1 MERSG
6 VPAATDSYPDMN
18 FEFATAAR
26 ILFGPGRLREL
37 GPVVAAL
44 GSRALVV
51 GGARGE
57 FRTSVE
63 GLLVSAGVVAVPWVV
78 RREPTI
84 ADAAAGAAVA
94 RGERV
99 NVVVAIGGGSVLD
112 AGKAIAALATNPGD
126 PLEYVEVI
134 GRGQPLTSDP
144 LPLVAIPT
152 TAGTGSEVTR
162 NAVLSSP
169 EHRVKVS
176 LRSPR
181 MLPRVALVDP
191 ELTLGLPPTLTAT
204 TGLDA
209 LTQLLEAYVC
219 LRANPMTD
227 ALCREGLLRISD
239 ALPVAWREGTDLKA
253 RSAVQLAA
261 MHSGLALANAGLGAV
276 HGFAGPIGGRFDAP
290 HGAVCAALLAPV
302 TAANVSA
309 LRSRAPGS
317 AALDRYAE
325 VAQWLTGRPDATVD
339 DLPPHLA
346 ERVAALGIRGL
357 SVHGVT
363 DREFPEL
370 IRQARSASSMKANPV
385 ELTESELGAVLSA
398 AL

>member
-1 MERSG
+1 M
-6 VPAATDSYPDMN
+6 T
-18 FEFATAAR
+18 FEFATAQR
-26 ILFGPGRLREL
+26 ILFGPGRIAEAPGLL
-37 GPVVAAL
+37 AAL
-44 GSRALVV
+44 GHRPLLVCGARPDRVPAALRALAVETCPV
-51 GGARGE
+51 SGEPTFDAVRAALQAARAAD
-57 FRTSVE
+57 VDV
-63 GLLVSAGVVAVPWVV
+63 LVAV
-78 RREPTI
+78 
-84 ADAAAGAAVA
+84 
-94 RGERV
+94 
-99 NVVVAIGGGSVLD
+99 GGGSVID
-112 AGKAIAALATNPGD
+112 FAKAVAMLLANGGD
-126 PLEYVEVI
+126 PLDYAEVI
-134 GRGQPLTSDP
+134 GAGRPITAPS
-144 LPLVAIPT
+144 LPLVAVPT
-152 TAGTGSEVTR
+152 TAGAGSEATR
-162 NAVLSSP
+162 NAVLREP
-169 EHRVKVS
+169 GRGLKVS
-176 LRSPR
+176 LRSPL
-181 MLPRVALVDP
+181 MLPTVALVDP
-191 ELTLGLPPTLTAT
+191 ELTRDLPPALTAA
-204 TGLDA
+204 TGMDA
-209 LTQLLEAYVC
+209 LAQLIEPFLC
-219 LRANPMTD
+219 NRAQPLTD
-227 ALCREGLLRISD
+227 ALCRDGLPRVAR
-239 ALPVAWREGTDLKA
+239 ALPRAFACGTDAAA
-253 RSAVQLAA
+253 RSDLALGA
-261 MHSGLALANAGLGAV
+261 LLGGMALANAGLGAV